1 MTKTILLADD
11 DRIDASLL
19 NLTLKAAGVTNRVL
33 HVADGE
39 AVLEYFKGEGR
50 FSNRLAFPLPSILF
64 LDLNMARLGGYGVL
78 EWLQNRPEF
87 KPLIIALTAF
97 NAFSEAEKIY
107 QFGAHSFIV
116 KPAKPQD
123 IYNLIEAFPQYWD
136 SLPPIQGSSG
146 PEIPVT

>member
-1 MTKTILLADD
+1 MLADD
-11 DRIDASLL
+11 DRTDALL
-19 NLTLKAAGVTNRVL
+19 LHLTLKAAGVTNRVL

-50 FSNRLAFPLPSILF
+50 FSNRLTFPLPSILF
-64 LDLNMARLGGYGVL
+64 LDLNMPRLGGYEVM
-78 EWLQNRPEF
+78 EWLKKHPEF

-97 NAFSEAEKIY
+97 NAFSEAEKIH

-136 SLPPIQGSSG
+136 SIPMQDSSG
-146 PEIPVT
+146 TEIPVS